1 MLQSPKSGDNILA
14 WAKNATKEINS
25 NTIHNGI
32 GIKVLRTPQGTNI
45 SVQPSAKGKGSSPS
59 TRMPFDCSLI
69 EQTED
74 SLACEVHILKGSL
87 FYGSGHSLVEI
98 QPTGV
103 VANDYWD
110 LSITVSEDLMLGIA
124 CTYDSESEST
134 FPESFTVTSIPL
146 DADLMT
152 AQGLQ
157 YYPLVRFIKIGPNQE
172 YGGPFIFS
180 IQVPVEGSGSEE
192 GAKDTYYAI
201 QCYHGDLVFDN
212 NDYSPWVGEV
222 MSGSNGSYIVYGRDS
237 SGESVR
243 GSVNIVELAGCAT
256 IPYGSRI
263 IVHRIMTESLAAGSM
278 SSGS

>member
-1 MLQSPKSGDNILA
+1 MLQSPKSGDNILT

-180 IQVPVEGSGSEE
+180 IQVPSEGSGSE

-222 MSGSNGSYIVYGRDS
+222 ASGSNGSYLVHGVDG
-237 SGESVR
+237 SGQYVN
-243 GSVNIVELAGCAT
+243 GTVNIVEIAGCAT
-256 IPYGSRI
+256 LPYGSRI